1 MSTAGVDR
9 RPYIEGGRS
18 YVKSVIPTDVLL
30 TIAEVAIAVLGFAGI
45 VTALRRRSAQR
56 ADLLTRFRL
65 GIMIQASTTVLLFSF
80 LPFVFRAADLQESSV
95 ASVSSALFAVALAIL
110 LGRAFARQRRQF
122 GSLLLSETRLFDV
135 CLLTIGALLIGGLS
149 LRSAG
154 LLPQLGFA
162 PYVLALLFALF
173 GGIQA
178 FVRVVFFAS
187 DADQQ

>member
-1 MSTAGVDR
+1 M
-9 RPYIEGGRS
+9 E
-18 YVKSVIPTDVLL
+18 SVIPTDVLL
-30 TIAEVAIAVLGFAGI
+30 TIAEVAIAVIGFAAI
-45 VTALRRRSAQR
+45 VTALRHRSGQR
-56 ADLLTRFRL
+56 ADLLTQFR
-65 GIMIQASTTVLLFSF
+65 IRVMIALSAVALLLSF
-80 LPFVFRAADLQESSV
+80 LPFVFRAAGLQESSV
-95 ASVSSALFAVALAIL
+95 ASVSSALFAVALAVL
-110 LGRAFARQRRQF
+110 VGRALARQRRQF

-162 PYVLALLFALF
+162 PYVSALLFALF
-173 GGIQA
+173 GAIQA

>member
-1 MSTAGVDR
+1 MYRLVS
-9 RPYIEGGRS
+9 
-18 YVKSVIPTDVLL
+18 
-30 TIAEVAIAVLGFAGI
+30 
-45 VTALRRRSAQR
+45 QR
-56 ADLLTRFRL
+56 V
-65 GIMIQASTTVLLFSF
+65 G
-80 LPFVFRAADLQESSV
+80 
-95 ASVSSALFAVALAIL
+95 
-110 LGRAFARQRRQF
+110 
-122 GSLLLSETRLFDV
+122 DV

-162 PYVLALLFALF
+162 PYVSALLFVLF